1 MTAAQLKAAILDLA
15 IHGKLVPQDL
25 SEEPAGELV
34 KRIMAERSSRGEG
47 KNRRS
52 SRVMLPLTKED
63 IPFAVPAGWT
73 WIRLGD
79 MVLSPITYGIIKLG
93 SEDPN
98 GVKVLR
104 SSDVKP
110 GRVIKDNIRTVTP
123 ALSEAYSRT
132 ILHGGEVVVNVR
144 GTLGGCAYIS
154 EEFAGYNVAREVAV
168 INRSV
173 QIDGQYL
180 MWCLV
185 SDYFWRYLGKNL
197 KGIAY
202 KGLNIALLVQF
213 PVPLP
218 SLAEQKRI
226 VAKIDELMP
235 LVERYAD
242 AEGRRTKLDEN
253 LPAALLKSVLKSAFD
268 GELTPDCDF
277 EDRVLDDVCADVF
290 TGNSLSDEEKKKFTR
305 ADGLPFIGTKDVGF
319 DQVID
324 YENGIRIPAS
334 ESRYRTAPSGATLL
348 CVEGG
353 SSGRKIGLVD
363 HDVRF
368 GNKLCAFV
376 PGSDLEAKYLFLYL
390 QSPQFLDRF
399 SALQNG
405 PRKGAGVKQVK
416 ALTITMTDK
425 GTQKQI
431 VQNVERLLLHVGRVG
446 VRAS

>member
-1 MTAAQLKAAILDLA
+1 VTAAQLKAAILDLA
-15 IHGKLVPQDL
+15 IHGKLVPQDPND
-25 SEEPAGELV
+25 EPAEVLL
-34 KRIMAERSSRGEG
+34 KRIAAERFSRGG
-47 KNRRS
+47 GNNRLS
-52 SRVMLPLTKED
+52 SRVMLPLTEGG
-63 IPFAVPAGWT
+63 IPFPIPTGWA
-73 WIRLGD
+73 WVRLGS

-110 GRVIKDNIRTVTP
+110 GRIVKDNIRTVTT

-132 ILHGGEVVVNVR
+132 ILHGGEIVVNVR
-144 GTLGGCAYIS
+144 GTLGGCAFVS

-168 INRSV
+168 INRSA
-173 QIDGQYL
+173 QIDGRYL

-185 SDYFWRYLGKNL
+185 SDYFWRYLGNNL

-213 PVPLP
+213 PIPLP
-218 SLAEQKRI
+218 PLAEQKRI

-268 GELTPDCDF
+268 GELTPGCDF
-277 EDRVLDDVCADVF
+277 EERTLDDVCADVF

-324 YENGIRIPAS
+324 YG
-334 ESRYRTAPSGATLL
+334 APS
-348 CVEGG
+348 
-353 SSGRKIGLVD
+353 
-363 HDVRF
+363 
-368 GNKLCAFV
+368 
-376 PGSDLEAKYLFLYL
+376 
-390 QSPQFLDRF
+390 
-399 SALQNG
+399 
-405 PRKGAGVKQVK
+405 K
-416 ALTITMTDK
+416 AWL
-425 GTQKQI
+425 
-431 VQNVERLLLHVGRVG
+431 NL
-446 VRAS
+446 